1 MLLIWTVGSGMYQ
14 AELKG
19 KLPPSASGREDLLTS
34 NIFSFLKYADRTA
47 YLGEFLGKLAQLE
60 IPAAELPAILFHFWP
75 CLDAGTQPD
84 VVIESETHY
93 LLVEAKYHS
102 GVGEEEG
109 NPAGQ
114 LVRECDVG
122 ATEATNR
129 GKIFHL
135 LLITDDPIRPD
146 RLFSHIPPRHR
157 ERVVWINWQSVAG
170 LLLAQLE
177 TAATAAPNYLFARDL
192 YDLLDH
198 KHLRGFI
205 TFARLAEIPVVPVT
219 RQVFFAA
226 ATATFRG
233 DFIGI
238 APTLSV
244 LASVTAPP
252 STLFFTTNFPF
263 NLPIISGPLFTGH
276 IFYPTQNY
284 EQRT

>member
-1 MLLIWTVGSGMYQ
+1 MYQ

-19 KLPPSASGREDLLTS
+19 KLPPSASDREDLLTS
-34 NIFSFLKYADRTA
+34 NVFSFLKYADRTA
-47 YLGEFLGKLAQLE
+47 YLGEFLHRLAKLD
-60 IPAAELPAILFHFWP
+60 IPAAEFPAVSFDFWP
-75 CLDAGTQPD
+75 CLDDGTQPD
-84 VVIESETHY
+84 VVIESKTHY

-114 LVRECDVG
+114 LVRECDAG
-122 ATEATNR
+122 ATEAENR

-135 LLITDDPIRPD
+135 LLITDDPTPPD
-146 RLFSHIPPRHR
+146 RLFSHIPSHHR
-157 ERVVWINWQSVAG
+157 ERATWTNWQSVAR
-170 LLLAQLE
+170 LLLDQLE

-205 TFARLAEIPVVPVT
+205 TFARLAEIPVAPVT
-219 RQVFFAA
+219 QQVFFTA
-226 ATATFRG
+226 ATASFRG

-238 APTLSV
+238 APALSV
-244 LASVTAPP
+244 LPSVPTPP
-252 STLFFTTNFPF
+252 ATLFFTANSPF
-263 NLPIISGPLFTGH
+263 DLPMIAGPLFTGH
-276 IFYPTQNY
+276 IFYPRTNH